1 MRQLLA
7 LMTRAKLSCMQ
18 DADTLRRFIFENAPV
33 RGELVYLNATWRAV
47 LERHDYPPV
56 VRATLGE
63 YLAAAALLSGT
74 VKFDGS
80 LIMQIRG
87 TGPITTL
94 VAECTSRRTVRGLA
108 RWTGEVAPGSLSEL
122 TGAGNMVITIDP
134 GADMERYQ
142 GIVSLEGDNIAQALG
157 QYFERSEQ
165 LKTQLWLV
173 ANESL
178 AVGMLLQRLP
188 NSVTHAGEDEDLWN
202 RVQTLASTV
211 TPEELL
217 TLSPADLLRRL
228 FSGEDLRVFESEP
241 MSFRCTCTRERV
253 RSMLRALGPD
263 EVHGIIKEQ
272 GAASITCEYCN
283 QNYLFD
289 AVDAEQIFAVDVTPA
304 GSLSRH

>member
-1 MRQLLA
+1 MPGLSH
-7 LMTRAKLSCMQ
+7 LMARAKLSAMQ

-56 VRATLGE
+56 VRETLGE

-94 VAECTSRRTVRGLA
+94 VAECTSQRTVRGLA
-108 RWTGEVAPGSLSEL
+108 KWVSAVAPGPLSEL
-122 TGAGNMVITIDP
+122 TGAGNLVITIDP

-157 QYFERSEQ
+157 HYLERSEQ

-188 NSVTHAGEDEDLWN
+188 DSAAHAGQDEDLWN
-202 RVQTLASTV
+202 RVQMLASTV

-217 TLSPADLLRRL
+217 SLSPSDLLRRL
-228 FSGEDLRVFESEP
+228 FSAEDLRVFEAEP
-241 MSFRCTCTRERV
+241 MSFRCTCSRDRV
-253 RSMLRALGPD
+253 RNMLRALGPE
-263 EVHGIIKEQ
+263 EVRDIIKEQ
-272 GAASITCEYCN
+272 GAVSITCEYCN
-283 QNYLFD
+283 QKYHFD
-289 AVDAEQIFAVDVTPA
+289 AVDAEQIFAADVPPK
-304 GSLSRH
+304 GSLAQH

>member
-1 MRQLLA
+1 
-7 LMTRAKLSCMQ
+7 
-18 DADTLRRFIFENAPV
+18 
-33 RGELVYLNATWRAV
+33 
-47 LERHDYPPV
+47 
-56 VRATLGE
+56 
-63 YLAAAALLSGT
+63 
-74 VKFDGS
+74 
-80 LIMQIRG
+80 
-87 TGPITTL
+87 
-94 VAECTSRRTVRGLA
+94 
-108 RWTGEVAPGSLSEL
+108 
-122 TGAGNMVITIDP
+122 
-134 GADMERYQ
+134 MERYQ
-142 GIVSLEGDNIAQALG
+142 GIVSLEGDNIGQALG

-188 NSVTHAGEDEDLWN
+188 DSATHAGEDEDLWN

-228 FSGEDLRVFESEP
+228 FSAEDLRVFEAEP

-253 RSMLRALGPD
+253 RNMLRALGSD

-283 QNYLFD
+283 QKYLFD
-289 AVDAEQIFAVDVTPA
+289 AVDAEQIFAADVTPT